1 MFPERKIRLAYV
13 VAQSVRWASFE
24 WLCRALNRDR
34 FDLSFIFLK
43 EGPLPVAS
51 FLEACSIQYLHLPFT
66 GKTNLPW
73 AMRGVARFC
82 CSNRIDIVHTHF
94 MNACLAR
101 LPGAYLAG
109 VPIRIHTRHHAGPL
123 SWTHRAPW
131 GRFYDRFNN
140 ALSSDELLG
149 PVEARPAA

>member
-1 MFPERKIRLAYV
+1 MGQIMNMEYVRANDRLHAGEVSLGPEALAPILGTWYNADTTLQDRRLETA
-13 VAQSVRWASFE
+13 
-24 WLCRALNRDR
+24 
-34 FDLSFIFLK
+34 
-43 EGPLPVAS
+43 
-51 FLEACSIQYLHLPFT
+51 
-66 GKTNLPW
+66 
-73 AMRGVARFC
+73 
-82 CSNRIDIVHTHF
+82 
-94 MNACLAR
+94 LAR

-123 SWTHRAPW
+123 PWTHRAPW